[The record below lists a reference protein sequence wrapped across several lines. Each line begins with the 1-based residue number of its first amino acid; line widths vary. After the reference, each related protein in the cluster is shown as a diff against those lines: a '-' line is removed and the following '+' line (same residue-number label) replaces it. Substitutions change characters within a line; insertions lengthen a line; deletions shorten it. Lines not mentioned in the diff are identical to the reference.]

1 MIAEIIKVEILFL
14 KQQTV
19 ATKEYTMSA
28 QGPIDIE
35 RTNLEAHVDLCAQR
49 YESLDTRLTKI
60 EGKFGDLQ
68 KLIEAGNSSMIKVI
82 VGTAGTV
89 VTGVLSVL
97 FVLLTKH

>member
-1 MIAEIIKVEILFL
+1 MI
-14 KQQTV
+14 
-19 ATKEYTMSA
+19 ATKEYTMA
-28 QGPIDIE
+28 TQGPIDIE
-35 RTNLEAHVDLCAQR
+35 KTNLEAHVDLCAQR
-49 YESLDTRLTKI
+49 YESLDNRLTKI
-60 EGKFGDLQ
+60 ESKFSDLQ